1 MLYPPGIIVVL
12 VRTVCVAFC
21 VSTPSDDQRGPL
33 CREVCWRKLAG
44 TEDPPSHPSES
55 TGDRPARR
63 LRVDDS
69 IGNVTGVPIGRSL
82 ARRPPAAA
90 GMATRLGDNLQSL
103 APALHF
109 HLQASSKWTYAYTT
123 RSHRTPPI
131 GVQSQGTHN
140 SKFIHT
146 VAGNRILA

>member
-1 MLYPPGIIVVL
+1 MSGLFA
-12 VRTVCVAFC
+12 CAFC

-69 IGNVTGVPIGRSL
+69 IGALWES
-82 ARRPPAAA
+82 AA
-90 GMATRLGDNLQSL
+90 DNSG
-103 APALHF
+103 F
-109 HLQASSKWTYAYTT
+109 GASTDGSEECSTW
-123 RSHRTPPI
+123 
-131 GVQSQGTHN
+131 G
-140 SKFIHT
+140 
-146 VAGNRILA
+146 